1 MNKLGSTKKRSAT
14 NRILRAAAI
23 VFFIGW
29 LVSAVFIIIIHRALK
44 WNELGASATLFGGSF
59 FSWVIA
65 LHFLKKKD
73 KTYVDSLLEE
83 ISDKEGKQMEQ
94 HLTGDIKTTEK

>member
-1 MNKLGSTKKRSAT
+1 MNKLCPTKKRSAT

-23 VFFIGW
+23 VFFAGW
-29 LVSAVFIIIIHRALK
+29 SVSAVFIIIIHRALN

-65 LHFLKKKD
+65 LHFLKKKN
-73 KTYVDSLLEE
+73 KTYVDSLLED
-83 ISDKEGKQMEQ
+83 ISDEEGKKMEQ
-94 HLTGDIKTTEK
+94 HLTGNRTSRKN